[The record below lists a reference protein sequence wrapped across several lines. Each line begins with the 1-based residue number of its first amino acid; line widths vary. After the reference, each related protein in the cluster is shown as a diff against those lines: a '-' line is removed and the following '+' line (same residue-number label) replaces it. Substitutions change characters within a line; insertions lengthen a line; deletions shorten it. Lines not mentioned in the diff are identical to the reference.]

1 MKFLLHVSL
10 NNAVYCQDYKTPM
23 TAWISMVHCSN
34 DTDKIKV
41 NYLTDT
47 HPHATSSTRN
57 PVPEWDSTWAY
68 NVTGCQ
74 LITWDMAG
82 SLTNWSVQSLL
93 EVSEFSLE
101 ISGHEYLIFP
111 YCIAEMQWPAKIG
124 YSYLQDLAFDQDQD
138 V

>member
-1 MKFLLHVSL
+1 MKFPLHVL
-10 NNAVYCQDYKTPM
+10 FNNAVYCQDYKASM
-23 TAWISMVHCSN
+23 TEWMSMVHCSN
-34 DTDKIKV
+34 DTDKIKA
-41 NYLTDT
+41 NYLKDT
-47 HPHATSSTRN
+47 HPHTTSATKN
-57 PVPEWDSTWAY
+57 PVPEWDSTW
-68 NVTGCQ
+68 VDTVRGWQ

-101 ISGHEYLIFP
+101 ISGHEYLIFT

-124 YSYLQDLAFDQDQD
+124 FNYLQDLAFDQDQD